1 MRNELNSLRA
11 RELKVHVVAVWEL
24 RKSFHRF
31 LHWFKTLPSPNRN
44 LFQARISGL
53 GVDTSSCF
61 DKEGLVDALVN
72 ALLQVTLHAIS
83 TIGKNK
89 NSTEFLAASMRHGNL
104 W

>member
-1 MRNELNSLRA
+1 M
-11 RELKVHVVAVWEL
+11 
-24 RKSFHRF
+24 
-31 LHWFKTLPSPNRN
+31 
-44 LFQARISGL
+44 GL
-53 GVDTSSCF
+53 GVDPSSCF